1 MRPTNHANH
10 TNKRQPLN
18 RRRTGDVCQSLA
30 AKMLMSGTMKLL
42 SLFFVL
48 LLSITAFSMEPLMQ
62 REKAPQ
68 ISAAKAI
75 EIAATALAG
84 KPGKYY
90 CARATLQDQQMLP
103 GPNGARHWE
112 IVFHE
117 EGRQRTVD
125 AAGRE
130 TFGDME
136 VNVSISG
143 EVFGTRQIIS
153 GPRPKN

>member
-1 MRPTNHANH
+1 MMRPTNHANH

-30 AKMLMSGTMKLL
+30 VKMLMSGTMKLL

-68 ISAAKAI
+68 ISAA
-75 EIAATALAG
+75 ALAG

-90 CARATLQDQQMLP
+90 CAGATLKDQQMLP
-103 GPNGARHWE
+103 GPNGTRHWE
-112 IVFHE
+112 IVLHE

-136 VNVSISG
+136 VNVSMTG
-143 EVFGTRQIIS
+143 EVFGVRQLTF